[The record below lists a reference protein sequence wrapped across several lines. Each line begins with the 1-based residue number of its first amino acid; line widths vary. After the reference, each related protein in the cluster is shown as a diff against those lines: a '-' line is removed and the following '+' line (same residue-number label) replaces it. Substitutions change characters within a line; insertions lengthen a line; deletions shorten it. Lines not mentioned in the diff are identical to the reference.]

1 KKKTGKMG
9 EGENNYP
16 KDVQRKEKA
25 KIQLK
30 RNIGYFDG
38 VSFIIGSIVGAGI
51 FVSPTGVLKHS
62 LLNVG
67 IALTIWTASGLVSLM
82 GALCYAE
89 LGSTLPFSGGEYSH
103 IKRGLGSVP
112 AFVFIWTSTFTK
124 PASNAAR
131 ALLFAEYA
139 TQPFY
144 GICPA
149 PDVLKKCL
157 ALAVLWSLGIL
168 NGLSVKMA
176 AWVQTVFTL
185 LKMVALSVIAVGGI
199 VLLVGRQKDSLARFE
214 NMFGSEIP
222 NASQVA
228 EAFFQG
234 LYAYGGWWSLNY
246 MAEEMKNPSRN
257 IPLTVMTAI
266 PAVIVFYLLVNISYL
281 TVLTPKEI
289 VSSVAVAVTWADRVI
304 PSVAWIIPLSVA
316 VSIFG
321 ALNSSMFTLG
331 RLSYAGSQSGHLPLL
346 ISMLNVHSCT
356 PAPAMIFSTIIASIF
371 VIPSDLI
378 MLTNY
383 FGFSAWLMT
392 GLTCASLIVLRYR
405 EPHLHRP
412 YKVFLPVPF
421 MMVAMSFFLVLVP
434 IVWSPN
440 LQYVYGFLFMLGSL
454 IVYLPFIHFK
464 LHFAFLDKITC
475 HLQLLL
481 EVCPAHGSAEGKC
494 E

>member
-1 KKKTGKMG
+1 KKMG
-9 EGENNYP
+9 KGKSGDP
-16 KDVQRKEKA
+16 KDMKRKGNTKM
-25 KIQLK
+25 QLK

-67 IALTIWTASGLVSLM
+67 VALTIWTASGLVSLM
-82 GALCYAE
+82 GSLCYAE
-89 LGSTLPFSGGEYSH
+89 LGTALPFSGGEYSH
-103 IKRGLGSVP
+103 IKRGLGSLP
-112 AFVFIWTSTFTK
+112 AFVFIWTSVFTK

-144 GICPA
+144 SICPA
-149 PDVLKKCL
+149 PEVLKKCV

-168 NGLSVKMA
+168 NGRSVKMA

-185 LKMVALSVIAVGGI
+185 LKMMALSVIAVSGI
-199 VLLVGRQKDSLARFE
+199 VLLIGGREEILARFE
-214 NMFGSEIP
+214 DTFSSEMP
-222 NASQVA
+222 NVSQIA

-257 IPLTVMTAI
+257 IPLTVMTAV

-331 RLSYAGSQSGHLPLL
+331 RLSYAGSQSGHLPVL
-346 ISMLNVHSCT
+346 ISMLNVHTCT
-356 PAPAMIFSTIIASIF
+356 PAPAMIFSTTIASIF
-371 VIPSDLI
+371 IIPSDLLT
-378 MLTNY
+378 LTNY
-383 FGFSAWLMT
+383 FGFSAWLMI

-405 EPHLHRP
+405 EPNLHRP

-421 MMVAMSFFLVLVP
+421 VMVAMSFFLVLAP

-440 LQYVYGFLFMLGSL
+440 LQYIYAFLFMLGSL
-454 IVYLPFIHFK
+454 IVYLPFVHFK

-481 EVCPAHGSAEGKC
+481 EVSPADGSAESKC

>member
-1 KKKTGKMG
+1 MG
-9 EGENNYP
+9 EGENNDP

-67 IALTIWTASGLVSLM
+67 VALTIWTASGLVSLM

-89 LGSTLPFSGGEYSH
+89 LGSALPFSGGEYSH
-103 IKRGLGSVP
+103 IKRGLGSLP
-112 AFVFIWTSTFTK
+112 AFMFIWTSTFTK

-185 LKMVALSVIAVGGI
+185 LKMLALSVIAVGGI
-199 VLLVGRQKDSLARFE
+199 VLIARQKESLARFE
-214 NMFGSEIP
+214 DMFGSEIP

-246 MAEEMKNPSRN
+246 MAGILLLFFTFSSAVLILVFLRLFWENLSLLQDHRVLHSLYECLLGLVEEALFPSREN
-257 IPLTVMTAI
+257 SCFLCRIKLTF
-266 PAVIVFYLLVNISYL
+266 P
-281 TVLTPKEI
+281 
-289 VSSVAVAVTWADRVI
+289 
-304 PSVAWIIPLSVA
+304 
-316 VSIFG
+316 
-321 ALNSSMFTLG
+321 
-331 RLSYAGSQSGHLPLL
+331 
-346 ISMLNVHSCT
+346 
-356 PAPAMIFSTIIASIF
+356 
-371 VIPSDLI
+371 
-378 MLTNY
+378 
-383 FGFSAWLMT
+383 
-392 GLTCASLIVLRYR
+392 
-405 EPHLHRP
+405 
-412 YKVFLPVPF
+412 
-421 MMVAMSFFLVLVP
+421 
-434 IVWSPN
+434 
-440 LQYVYGFLFMLGSL
+440 
-454 IVYLPFIHFK
+454 
-464 LHFAFLDKITC
+464 
-475 HLQLLL
+475 
-481 EVCPAHGSAEGKC
+481 GKC
-494 E
+494 KINHKS

>member
-1 KKKTGKMG
+1 EKNQKKMG
-9 EGENNYP
+9 NGENNDS
-16 KDVQRKEKA
+16 KDVQRKEKG
-25 KIQLK
+25 KMQLQ

-38 VSFIIGSIVGAGI
+38 VSFIVGSIVGAGI

-67 IALTIWTASGLVSLM
+67 VALMIWTASGLVSLM

-89 LGSTLPFSGGEYSH
+89 LGTALPFSGGEYSH
-103 IKRGLGSVP
+103 IKRGLGSLP
-112 AFVFIWTSTFTK
+112 AFIFIWTSTFTK

-168 NGLSVKMA
+168 NGLSVRMA
-176 AWVQTVFTL
+176 AWVQAVFTL
-185 LKMVALSVIAVGGI
+185 LKMLALSVIAVGGI
-199 VLLVGRQKDSLARFE
+199 VLLVTRQKESLARFE
-214 NMFGSEIP
+214 DMFGSEIP

-246 MAEEMKNPSRN
+246 MAEEMKSPSRN
-257 IPLTVMTAI
+257 IPLTVMTAV

-304 PSVAWIIPLSVA
+304 PSVAWIVPLSVA

-331 RLSYAGSQSGHLPLL
+331 RLSYAGSQSGHLPVL

-371 VIPSDLI
+371 IIPSDLI
-378 MLTNY
+378 TLTNY
-383 FGFSAWLMT
+383 FGFSAWLMI
-392 GLTCASLIVLRYR
+392 GLTCSSLIVLRYR

-421 MMVAMSFFLVLVP
+421 VMVAMSFFLVLAP

-440 LQYVYGFLFMLGSL
+440 LQYVYAFLFMLGSL

-464 LHFAFLDKITC
+464 LHFSFFDKITC

-481 EVCPAHGSAEGKC
+481 EVCPADGTAEGKC

>member
-1 KKKTGKMG
+1 EEKQEKMG
-9 EGENNYP
+9 KEENDDP
-16 KDVQRKEKA
+16 KDVQRKAKA
-25 KIQLK
+25 KMQLK

-67 IALTIWTASGLVSLM
+67 VALTIWTASGLVSLM

-89 LGSTLPFSGGEYSH
+89 LGSALPFSGGEYCH
-103 IKRGLGSVP
+103 IKRGLGSLP

-185 LKMVALSVIAVGGI
+185 LKMMALSVIAVGGI
-199 VLLVGRQKDSLARFE
+199 VLLVARQKESLARFE

-246 MAEEMKNPSRN
+246 MAEEMKRPSRN

-321 ALNSSMFTLG
+321 ALNCSMFTLG

-371 VIPSDLI
+371 IIPSDLI

-383 FGFSAWLMT
+383 FGFSAWLMI

-421 MMVAMSFFLVLVP
+421 MMVVMSFFLVLAP

-440 LQYVYGFLFMLGSL
+440 LQYVYAFLFMLGSL
-454 IVYLPFIHFK
+454 IFYLPFIHFK
-464 LHFAFLDKITC
+464 LRFAFLDKITC

-481 EVCPAHGSAEGKC
+481 EVCPADGSAEGKC

>member
-1 KKKTGKMG
+1 MEK
-9 EGENNYP
+9 GENDP

-25 KIQLK
+25 KMQLK

-38 VSFIIGSIVGAGI
+38 VSFIVGSIVGAGI

-89 LGSTLPFSGGEYSH
+89 LGTALPFSGGEYSH
-103 IKRGLGSVP
+103 IKRGLGSLP

-176 AWVQTVFTL
+176 AWVQTIFTL
-185 LKMVALSVIAVGGI
+185 LKMMALSVIAVSGI
-199 VLLVGRQKDSLARFE
+199 VFLVARQKESLARFE
-214 NMFGSEIP
+214 DMFGSEIP
-222 NASQVA
+222 NTSQVA

-246 MAEEMKNPSRN
+246 MAEEMKSPSRN
-257 IPLTVMTAI
+257 IPLTVMTAV

-331 RLSYAGSQSGHLPLL
+331 RLSYAGSQSGHLPVL

-356 PAPAMIFSTIIASIF
+356 PAPAMIFSTTIASIF
-371 VIPSDLI
+371 IIPSDLI
-378 MLTNY
+378 TLTNY
-383 FGFSAWLMT
+383 FGFSAWLMI

-421 MMVAMSFFLVLVP
+421 VMVAMSFFLVLAP

-440 LQYVYGFLFMLGSL
+440 LQYVYAFLFMLGSV

-481 EVCPAHGSAEGKC
+481 EVCPADESAKGKC

>member
-1 KKKTGKMG
+1 KKKPEKM
-9 EGENNYP
+9 EKGENNDT

-25 KIQLK
+25 KMQLK

-38 VSFIIGSIVGAGI
+38 VSFIVGSIVGAGI

-67 IALTIWTASGLVSLM
+67 VALTIWTASGLVSLM

-89 LGSTLPFSGGEYSH
+89 LGTALPFSGGEYSH
-103 IKRGLGSVP
+103 IKRGLGSLP
-112 AFVFIWTSTFTK
+112 AFMFIWTSTFTK

-185 LKMVALSVIAVGGI
+185 LKMMALSVIAVGGI
-199 VLLVGRQKDSLARFE
+199 VFLVARQKESLARFE
-214 NMFGSEIP
+214 DMFGSEIP

-246 MAEEMKNPSRN
+246 MAEEMKSPGRN
-257 IPLTVMTAI
+257 IPLTVMTAV

-331 RLSYAGSQSGHLPLL
+331 RLSYAGSQSGHLPVL

-356 PAPAMIFSTIIASIF
+356 PAPAMIFSTTIASIF
-371 VIPSDLI
+371 IIPSDLI
-378 MLTNY
+378 TLTNY
-383 FGFSAWLMT
+383 FGFSAWLMI

-421 MMVAMSFFLVLVP
+421 VMVAMSFFLVLAP

-440 LQYVYGFLFMLGSL
+440 LQYVYAFLFMLGSV

-481 EVCPAHGSAEGKC
+481 EVCPADESAKGKC

>member
-1 KKKTGKMG
+1 MGKG
-9 EGENNYP
+9 
-16 KDVQRKEKA
+16 KSDDAKVVKRKGNTKM
-25 KIQLK
+25 QLK

-67 IALTIWTASGLVSLM
+67 VALVIWTASGLVSLM
-82 GALCYAE
+82 GSLCYAE
-89 LGSTLPFSGGEYSH
+89 LGTALPFSGGEYSH
-103 IKRGLGSVP
+103 IKRGLGSLP
-112 AFVFIWTSTFTK
+112 AFVFIWTSVFTK

-144 GICPA
+144 GVCPA
-149 PDVLKKCL
+149 PEVLKKCL

-168 NGLSVKMA
+168 NGRSVKMA

-185 LKMVALSVIAVGGI
+185 LKMMALSVIAVSGI
-199 VLLVGRQKDSLARFE
+199 VLLAGGRKETLARFE
-214 NMFGSEIP
+214 DMFSSEMP
-222 NASQVA
+222 NVSQIA

-257 IPLTVMTAI
+257 IPLTVMTAV

-331 RLSYAGSQSGHLPLL
+331 RLSYAGSQAGHLPVL
-346 ISMLNVHSCT
+346 ISMLNVHTCT
-356 PAPAMIFSTIIASIF
+356 PAPAMIFSTTIASIF
-371 VIPSDLI
+371 IIPSDLL

-383 FGFSAWLMT
+383 FGFSAWLMI

-405 EPHLHRP
+405 EPNLHRP

-421 MMVAMSFFLVLVP
+421 LMVAMSFFLVLAP

-440 LQYVYGFLFMLGSL
+440 LQYVYAFLFMLGSF
-454 IVYLPFIHFK
+454 IVYIPFVYFK
-464 LHFAFLDKITC
+464 MHFAFLDRITC

-481 EVCPAHGSAEGKC
+481 EVSPPDGSAEGKH

>member
-1 KKKTGKMG
+1 MGKG
-9 EGENNYP
+9 KSDP
-16 KDVQRKEKA
+16 KDVKRNKKA
-25 KIQLK
+25 KMQLK
-30 RNIGYFDG
+30 RNIGYFEG
-38 VSFIIGSIVGAGI
+38 VSFIVGSIVGAGI
-51 FVSPTGVLKHS
+51 FVSPTGVLQHS

-67 IALTIWTASGLVSLM
+67 VALTIWTASGLVSLM
-82 GALCYAE
+82 GSLCYAE
-89 LGSTLPFSGGEYSH
+89 LGTALPFSGGEYSH
-103 IKRGLGSVP
+103 IKRGLGSLP
-112 AFVFIWTSTFTK
+112 AFVFIWTSMFTK

-144 GICPA
+144 GVCPA
-149 PDVLKKCL
+149 PEVLKKCL
-157 ALAVLWSLGIL
+157 ALAALWSLGIL
-168 NGLSVKMA
+168 NGHSIKMA

-185 LKMVALSVIAVGGI
+185 LKMVALSVIAIGGI
-199 VLLVGRQKDSLARFE
+199 VLLAGGRKESLARFE
-214 NMFGSEIP
+214 DTFSSEVP
-222 NASQVA
+222 DASQVA

-257 IPLTVMTAI
+257 IPLTVMTAV
-266 PAVIVFYLLVNISYL
+266 PAVIIFYLLVNISYL

-331 RLSYAGSQSGHLPLL
+331 RLSYAGSQSGHLPAL

-356 PAPAMIFSTIIASIF
+356 PAPAMIFSTTIASIF
-371 VIPSDLI
+371 IIPSDLI

-383 FGFSAWLMT
+383 FGFSAWLMI

-421 MMVAMSFFLVLVP
+421 AMVAMSFFLALAP
-434 IVWSPN
+434 IVWSLN
-440 LQYVYGFLFMLGSL
+440 LQYVYAFLFMLGSL
-454 IVYLPFIHFK
+454 FVYFPFIHFK

-481 EVCPAHGSAEGKC
+481 EVSPSDGSAEDNC

>member
-1 KKKTGKMG
+1 KKQKKMG
-9 EGENNYP
+9 KGENNDS

-25 KIQLK
+25 KMQLK

-67 IALTIWTASGLVSLM
+67 VALTIWTASGLVSLM

-89 LGSTLPFSGGEYSH
+89 LGTALPFSGGEYSH
-103 IKRGLGSVP
+103 IKRGLGSLP

-157 ALAVLWSLGIL
+157 ALAVLWSLGVL

-185 LKMVALSVIAVGGI
+185 LKMMALSVIAVGGI
-199 VLLVGRQKDSLARFE
+199 VLLVARQKESLARFE
-214 NMFGSEIP
+214 DMFGSEIP

-246 MAEEMKNPSRN
+246 MAEEMKSPSRN
-257 IPLTVMTAI
+257 IPLTVMTSV

-316 VSIFG
+316 ISIFG

-331 RLSYAGSQSGHLPLL
+331 RLSYAGSQSGHLPVL

-356 PAPAMIFSTIIASIF
+356 PAPAMIFSTTIASIF
-371 VIPSDLI
+371 IIPSDLI
-378 MLTNY
+378 TLTNY
-383 FGFSAWLMT
+383 FGFSAWLMI

-421 MMVAMSFFLVLVP
+421 VMVAMSFFLVLAP

-440 LQYVYGFLFMLGSL
+440 LQYVYAFLFMLGSL

-464 LHFAFLDKITC
+464 LHFAFFDKITC

-481 EVCPAHGSAEGKC
+481 EVCPADGSAEGKC

>member
-1 KKKTGKMG
+1 MGKG
-9 EGENNYP
+9 
-16 KDVQRKEKA
+16 KSDDAKVVKRKGNTKM
-25 KIQLK
+25 QLK
-30 RNIGYFDG
+30 RNIGYFYG

-67 IALTIWTASGLVSLM
+67 VALVIWTASGLVSLM
-82 GALCYAE
+82 GSLCYAE
-89 LGSTLPFSGGEYSH
+89 LGTALPFSGGEYSH
-103 IKRGLGSVP
+103 IKRGLGSLP
-112 AFVFIWTSTFTK
+112 AFVFIWTSVFTK

-144 GICPA
+144 GVCPA
-149 PDVLKKCL
+149 PEVLKKCL

-168 NGLSVKMA
+168 NGRSVKMA

-185 LKMVALSVIAVGGI
+185 LKMMALSVIAVSGI
-199 VLLVGRQKDSLARFE
+199 VLLAGGRKETLARFE
-214 NMFGSEIP
+214 DMFSSEMP
-222 NASQVA
+222 NVSQIA

-257 IPLTVMTAI
+257 IPLTVMTAV

-321 ALNSSMFTLG
+321 ALNSSVFTLG
-331 RLSYAGSQSGHLPLL
+331 RLSYAGSQAGHLPVL
-346 ISMLNVHSCT
+346 ISMLNVHTCT
-356 PAPAMIFSTIIASIF
+356 PAPAMIFSTTIASIF
-371 VIPSDLI
+371 IIPSDLL

-383 FGFSAWLMT
+383 FGFSAWFMI

-421 MMVAMSFFLVLVP
+421 LMVAMSFFLVLAP

-440 LQYVYGFLFMLGSL
+440 LQYVYAFLFMLGSF
-454 IVYLPFIHFK
+454 IVYIPFVYFK
-464 LHFAFLDKITC
+464 MHFAFLDKITC

-481 EVCPAHGSAEGKC
+481 EVSPPDGSAEGKH

>member
-1 KKKTGKMG
+1 KKTQKKMG
-9 EGENNYP
+9 KGESNDP
-16 KDVQRKEKA
+16 KDVGRKEKA
-25 KIQLK
+25 KMQLK

-38 VSFIIGSIVGAGI
+38 VSFIIGSVVGAGI
-51 FVSPTGVLKHS
+51 FVSPMGVLKHS

-67 IALTIWTASGLVSLM
+67 VALTIWTASGLISLM
-82 GALCYAE
+82 GSLCYAE
-89 LGSTLPFSGGEYSH
+89 LGTALPFSGGEYSH
-103 IKRGLGSVP
+103 VKRGLGSLP
-112 AFVFIWTSTFTK
+112 AFVFIWTSMFTK

-144 GICPA
+144 GVCPA
-149 PDVLKKCL
+149 PEVLKKCL
-157 ALAVLWSLGIL
+157 ALAILWSLGIL

-185 LKMVALSVIAVGGI
+185 LKMMALSVIAVGGI
-199 VLLVGRQKDSLARFE
+199 VLLISRQPESLARFE
-214 NMFGSEIP
+214 DMFGSEIP
-222 NASQVA
+222 NASQIA

-246 MAEEMKNPSRN
+246 MAEEMKNPSRT
-257 IPLTVMTAI
+257 IPLTVMTGV

-321 ALNSSMFTLG
+321 ALNSSVFALG
-331 RLSYAGSQSGHLPLL
+331 RLSYAGSQSGHLPVI

-371 VIPSDLI
+371 IIPSDLI

-383 FGFSAWLMT
+383 FGFSTWLMI

-405 EPHLHRP
+405 EPHLCRP

-421 MMVAMSFFLVLVP
+421 VMVTISFFLVLAP

-440 LQYVYGFLFMLGSL
+440 LQYVYALLFMLGSL
-454 IVYLPFIHFK
+454 LFYLPFIHFK

-481 EVCPAHGSAEGKC
+481 EVSPADGCTVDKC

>member
-1 KKKTGKMG
+1 MGK
-9 EGENNYP
+9 GENNDP

-25 KIQLK
+25 KMQLK

-67 IALTIWTASGLVSLM
+67 VALTIWTASGLVSLM

-89 LGSTLPFSGGEYSH
+89 LGAALPFSGGEYSH
-103 IKRGLGSVP
+103 IKRGLGSLP
-112 AFVFIWTSTFTK
+112 AFMFIWTSTFTK

-185 LKMVALSVIAVGGI
+185 LKMMALSVIAVGGI
-199 VLLVGRQKDSLARFE
+199 VLLVARQKESLARFE
-214 NMFGSEIP
+214 DMFGSEIP

-234 LYAYGGWWSLNY
+234 LYAYGGWWNLNY
-246 MAEEMKNPSRN
+246 MAGILLLFFRFSSAAL
-257 IPLTVMTAI
+257 IL
-266 PAVIVFYLLVNISYL
+266 VF
-281 TVLTPKEI
+281 
-289 VSSVAVAVTWADRVI
+289 
-304 PSVAWIIPLSVA
+304 LSL
-316 VSIFG
+316 FWE
-321 ALNSSMFTLG
+321 N
-331 RLSYAGSQSGHLPLL
+331 LSL
-346 ISMLNVHSCT
+346 
-356 PAPAMIFSTIIASIF
+356 
-371 VIPSDLI
+371 
-378 MLTNY
+378 
-383 FGFSAWLMT
+383 
-392 GLTCASLIVLRYR
+392 
-405 EPHLHRP
+405 LHR
-412 YKVFLPVPF
+412 
-421 MMVAMSFFLVLVP
+421 VLH
-434 IVWSPN
+434 I
-440 LQYVYGFLFMLGSL
+440 
-454 IVYLPFIHFK
+454 
-464 LHFAFLDKITC
+464 LHESC
-475 HLQLLL
+475 
-481 EVCPAHGSAEGKC
+481 VCWGW
-494 E
+494 

>member
-1 KKKTGKMG
+1 MGKQ
-9 EGENNYP
+9 ESDSP
-16 KDVQRKEKA
+16 KDVKRKQKA
-25 KIQLK
+25 KMQLK
-30 RNIGYFDG
+30 RSIGYFDG
-38 VSFIIGSIVGAGI
+38 VSFIIGTIVGAGI

-67 IALTIWTASGLVSLM
+67 VALMIWIASGLVSLM
-82 GALCYAE
+82 GSLCYAE
-89 LGSTLPFSGGEYSH
+89 LGTALPFSGGEYNH
-103 IKRGLGSVP
+103 IKRGLGSLP
-112 AFVFIWTSTFTK
+112 AFMFIWTSTFTK

-144 GICPA
+144 GVCPA
-149 PDVLKKCL
+149 PDTLKKCL

-168 NGLSVKMA
+168 NGRSVRLA

-185 LKMVALSVIAVGGI
+185 LKMMALSVIAVGGI
-199 VLLVGRQKDSLARFE
+199 VLLVGGRKESLARFE
-214 NMFGSEIP
+214 DMFSSEIP
-222 NASQVA
+222 NSSQVA

-246 MAEEMKNPSRN
+246 M
-257 IPLTVMTAI
+257 
-266 PAVIVFYLLVNISYL
+266 AVIVFYLLVNISYL

-331 RLSYAGSQSGHLPLL
+331 RLSYAGSQSGHLPVL

-356 PAPAMIFSTIIASIF
+356 PAPAMIFSTMIASIF
-371 VIPSDLI
+371 IIPSDLI

-383 FGFSAWLMT
+383 FGFSAWLMI
-392 GLTCASLIVLRYR
+392 GLTCTSLIVLRYR

-421 MMVAMSFFLVLVP
+421 VMVAMSFFLVVAP

-440 LQYVYGFLFMLGSL
+440 MQYVYSFLFMLGSL
-454 IVYLPFIHFK
+454 LVYFPFVYFK
-464 LHFAFLDKITC
+464 LRFAFLDKITC
-475 HLQLLL
+475 QLQLLL
-481 EVCPAHGSAEGKC
+481 EVSPADGSAESKC

>member
-1 KKKTGKMG
+1 
-9 EGENNYP
+9 ENNVP

-25 KIQLK
+25 KMQLK

-67 IALTIWTASGLVSLM
+67 VALTIWTASGLVSLM

-89 LGSTLPFSGGEYSH
+89 LGTALPFSGGEYSH
-103 IKRGLGSVP
+103 IKRGLGSLP
-112 AFVFIWTSTFTK
+112 AFMFIWTSTFTK

-168 NGLSVKMA
+168 NGLSVRMA

-185 LKMVALSVIAVGGI
+185 LKMMALSVIAVGGI
-199 VLLVGRQKDSLARFE
+199 VLLVARQKESLARFE
-214 NMFGSEIP
+214 DMFGSEIP

-234 LYAYGGWWSLNY
+234 LYAFGGWWSLNY
-246 MAEEMKNPSRN
+246 MAEELKSPSRN
-257 IPLTVMTAI
+257 IPLTVMTAV

-331 RLSYAGSQSGHLPLL
+331 RLSYAGSQSGHLPVL

-356 PAPAMIFSTIIASIF
+356 PAPAMIFSTTIASIF
-371 VIPSDLI
+371 IIPSDLI
-378 MLTNY
+378 TLTNY
-383 FGFSAWLMT
+383 FGFSAWLMI

-421 MMVAMSFFLVLVP
+421 VMVAMSFFLVLAP

-440 LQYVYGFLFMLGSL
+440 LQYVYAFLFMLGSL

-464 LHFAFLDKITC
+464 LRFAFFDKITC

-481 EVCPAHGSAEGKC
+481 EVCPADGSAEGKC

>member
-1 KKKTGKMG
+1 EKKRKKMG
-9 EGENNYP
+9 KGENSDP
-16 KDVQRKEKA
+16 KDMQRKEKS
-25 KIQLK
+25 KMQLK

-38 VSFIIGSIVGAGI
+38 VSFIIGTIVGAGI

-67 IALTIWTASGLVSLM
+67 VALTIWTASGLVSLM

-89 LGSTLPFSGGEYSH
+89 LGTTLPFSGGEYSH
-103 IKRGLGSVP
+103 VKRGLGSLP

-185 LKMVALSVIAVGGI
+185 LKMMALSVIAVGGI
-199 VLLVGRQKDSLARFE
+199 VLLVARQKESLARFE
-214 NMFGSEIP
+214 DMFGSEIP
-222 NASQVA
+222 NAPQVA

-246 MAEEMKNPSRN
+246 MAEEMKSPSRN
-257 IPLTVMTAI
+257 IPLTVMTAV

-321 ALNSSMFTLG
+321 ALNSSMFAFG
-331 RLSYAGSQSGHLPLL
+331 RLSYAGSQSGHLPVL

-356 PAPAMIFSTIIASIF
+356 PAPAMIFSTTIASIF
-371 VIPSDLI
+371 IIPSDLI
-378 MLTNY
+378 TLTNY
-383 FGFSAWLMT
+383 FGFSTWLMI

-421 MMVAMSFFLVLVP
+421 VMVAMSFFLVLAP

-440 LQYVYGFLFMLGSL
+440 LQYVYAFLFMLGSL

-464 LHFAFLDKITC
+464 LHFSFLDKITC

-481 EVCPAHGSAEGKC
+481 EVCPADGTAESKC

>member
-1 KKKTGKMG
+1 MGKG
-9 EGENNYP
+9 KSDHP
-16 KDVQRKEKA
+16 KDVKRKEEA
-25 KIQLK
+25 KMQLK

-51 FVSPTGVLKHS
+51 FVSPTGVLKYS

-67 IALTIWTASGLVSLM
+67 VALTIWTASGLVSLL
-82 GALCYAE
+82 GSLCYAE
-89 LGSTLPFSGGEYSH
+89 LGTALPLSGGEYSH
-103 IKRGLGSVP
+103 IKRGLGSLP

-144 GICPA
+144 GKCPA
-149 PDVLKKCL
+149 PQVLKKCL
-157 ALAVLWSLGIL
+157 ALAALWSLGIL
-168 NGLSVKMA
+168 NGRSVKMA
-176 AWVQTVFTL
+176 AWVQTVFTV
-185 LKMVALSVIAVGGI
+185 LKMMALSVIAVGGI
-199 VLLVGRQKDSLARFE
+199 VLLLGGRKEHLARFE
-214 NMFGSEIP
+214 DAFGSEIP
-222 NASQVA
+222 NAVQIA

-246 MAEEMKNPSRN
+246 MA
-257 IPLTVMTAI
+257 
-266 PAVIVFYLLVNISYL
+266 
-281 TVLTPKEI
+281 
-289 VSSVAVAVTWADRVI
+289 VAVAVTWADRVI

-321 ALNSSMFTLG
+321 ALNSSVFTLG
-331 RLSYAGSQSGHLPLL
+331 RLSYAGSQSGHLPIL

-378 MLTNY
+378 TLTNY
-383 FGFSAWLMT
+383 FGFSAWLMI
-392 GLTCASLIVLRYR
+392 GLTCTSLIILRYR
-405 EPHLHRP
+405 EPDLHRP

-421 MMVAMSFFLVLVP
+421 VMVAMSFFLVLAP
-434 IVWSPN
+434 IVWSPK
-440 LQYVYGFLFMLGSL
+440 LQYVYAFLFMLGSL

-464 LHFAFLDKITC
+464 LHFAFFDKITC
-475 HLQLLL
+475 YLQLLL
-481 EVCPAHGSAEGKC
+481 EVSPADGCADSKYE
-494 E
+494 

>member
-1 KKKTGKMG
+1 MGKG
-9 EGENNYP
+9 KSDHA
-16 KDVQRKEKA
+16 KDVKRKEEEKM
-25 KIQLK
+25 QLK
-30 RNIGYFDG
+30 RNIGYFEG
-38 VSFIIGSIVGAGI
+38 VSFIVGSIVGAGI
-51 FVSPTGVLKHS
+51 FVSPTGVLKYS

-67 IALTIWTASGLVSLM
+67 VALMIWTASGLVSLM
-82 GALCYAE
+82 GSLCYAE
-89 LGSTLPFSGGEYSH
+89 LGTALPFSGGEYSH
-103 IKRGLGSVP
+103 IKRGLGSLP

-144 GICPA
+144 GRCPA
-149 PDVLKKCL
+149 PQVLKKCL
-157 ALAVLWSLGIL
+157 ALAALWSLGIL
-168 NGLSVKMA
+168 NGRSVKLA
-176 AWVQTVFTL
+176 AWVQTVFTV
-185 LKMVALSVIAVGGI
+185 LKMMALSVIAISGI
-199 VLLVGRQKDSLARFE
+199 VLLLGGRKEHLARFE
-214 NMFGSEIP
+214 DAFGSEIP
-222 NASQVA
+222 NASQIA

-257 IPLTVMTAI
+257 IPLTVMTAV
-266 PAVIVFYLLVNISYL
+266 PAVMVFYLLVNVSYL

-304 PSVAWIIPLSVA
+304 PSVAWIIPVSVA

-321 ALNSSMFTLG
+321 ALNSSMFALG
-331 RLSYAGSQSGHLPLL
+331 RLSYAGSQSGHLPIL

-383 FGFSAWLMT
+383 FGFSAWLMI
-392 GLTCASLIVLRYR
+392 GLTCVSLIVLRYR
-405 EPHLHRP
+405 EPNLHRP

-421 MMVAMSFFLVLVP
+421 VMVAMSFFLVLAP
-434 IVWSPN
+434 IVWSPE
-440 LQYVYGFLFMLGSL
+440 LQYVYAFLFMLGSL
-454 IVYLPFIHFK
+454 VVYLPFIHLK
-464 LHFAFLDKITC
+464 LHFAFVDKITC
-475 HLQLLL
+475 YLQLLL
-481 EVCPAHGSAEGKC
+481 EVSPADGSADSKYG
-494 E
+494 

>member
-1 KKKTGKMG
+1 EKKLGKMG
-9 EGENNYP
+9 KGESNDP
-16 KDVQRKEKA
+16 KDMQRKEKA
-25 KIQLK
+25 KMQLK

-51 FVSPTGVLKHS
+51 FVSPTGVLKYS

-67 IALTIWTASGLVSLM
+67 VALTIWTASGLVSLM

-89 LGSTLPFSGGEYSH
+89 LGAALPFSGGEYSH

-144 GICPA
+144 GICPT
-149 PDVLKKCL
+149 PDLLKKCL

-176 AWVQTVFTL
+176 AWVQAVFTL
-185 LKMVALSVIAVGGI
+185 LKMMALSVIAVGGI
-199 VLLVGRQKDSLARFE
+199 VLLVARQKETLARFE
-214 NMFGSEIP
+214 DMFSSEIP

-257 IPLTVMTAI
+257 IPLTVMTAV

-304 PSVAWIIPLSVA
+304 PSIAWIIPLSVA

-331 RLSYAGSQSGHLPLL
+331 RLSYAGSQAGHLPLL

-371 VIPSDLI
+371 IIPSDLI

-412 YKVFLPVPF
+412 YKVFLPIPF
-421 MMVAMSFFLVLVP
+421 MMVAMSFFLVLAP

-464 LHFAFLDKITC
+464 LRFAFLDKITC

-481 EVCPAHGSAEGKC
+481 EVCPADGSAEGKC

>member
-1 KKKTGKMG
+1 MGKG
-9 EGENNYP
+9 KSGDA
-16 KDVQRKEKA
+16 KVVKRKGNTKM
-25 KIQLK
+25 QLK

-67 IALTIWTASGLVSLM
+67 VALVIWTASGLVSLM
-82 GALCYAE
+82 GSLCYAE
-89 LGSTLPFSGGEYSH
+89 LGTALPFSGGEYSH
-103 IKRGLGSVP
+103 IKRGLGSLP
-112 AFVFIWTSTFTK
+112 AFVFIWTSVFTK

-149 PDVLKKCL
+149 PEMLKKCL

-168 NGLSVKMA
+168 NGRSVKMA

-185 LKMVALSVIAVGGI
+185 LKMMALSVIAVSGI
-199 VLLVGRQKDSLARFE
+199 VLLAGGRKETLARFE
-214 NMFGSEIP
+214 DVFSSEMP
-222 NASQVA
+222 NVSQIA

-257 IPLTVMTAI
+257 IPLTVMTAV

-331 RLSYAGSQSGHLPLL
+331 RLSYAGSQAGHLPVL
-346 ISMLNVHSCT
+346 ISMLNVHTCT
-356 PAPAMIFSTIIASIF
+356 PAPAMIFSTTIASIF
-371 VIPSDLI
+371 IIPSDLL

-383 FGFSAWLMT
+383 FGFSAWLMI

-405 EPHLHRP
+405 EPNLHRP

-421 MMVAMSFFLVLVP
+421 LMVAMSFFLVLAP

-440 LQYVYGFLFMLGSL
+440 LQYVYAFLFMLGSF
-454 IVYLPFIHFK
+454 IVYIPFVYFK
-464 LHFAFLDKITC
+464 MHFAFLDKITC

-481 EVCPAHGSAEGKC
+481 EVSPPDGSAEGKH

>member
-1 KKKTGKMG
+1 EKSQEKMG
-9 EGENNYP
+9 KGENNDP

-25 KIQLK
+25 KMQLK

-67 IALTIWTASGLVSLM
+67 VALTIWTAAGLVSLM

-89 LGSTLPFSGGEYSH
+89 LGTALPFSGGEYSH
-103 IKRGLGSVP
+103 IKRGLGSLP
-112 AFVFIWTSTFTK
+112 AFMFIWTSTFTK

-185 LKMVALSVIAVGGI
+185 LKMMALSVIAVGGI
-199 VLLVGRQKDSLARFE
+199 VLLVARRKESLARFE
-214 NMFGSEIP
+214 DMFGSEIP

-246 MAEEMKNPSRN
+246 MAEEMKSPSRN
-257 IPLTVMTAI
+257 IPLTVMTAV

-346 ISMLNVHSCT
+346 ISM
-356 PAPAMIFSTIIASIF
+356 
-371 VIPSDLI
+371 
-378 MLTNY
+378 
-383 FGFSAWLMT
+383 
-392 GLTCASLIVLRYR
+392 
-405 EPHLHRP
+405 
-412 YKVFLPVPF
+412 
-421 MMVAMSFFLVLVP
+421 
-434 IVWSPN
+434 
-440 LQYVYGFLFMLGSL
+440 
-454 IVYLPFIHFK
+454 
-464 LHFAFLDKITC
+464 
-475 HLQLLL
+475 
-481 EVCPAHGSAEGKC
+481 
-494 E
+494 

>member
-1 KKKTGKMG
+1 MGK
-9 EGENNYP
+9 GENNDP
-16 KDVQRKEKA
+16 KDVQGKEKA

-67 IALTIWTASGLVSLM
+67 VALTIWTASGLVSLM

-89 LGSTLPFSGGEYSH
+89 LGTALPFSGGEYSH
-103 IKRGLGSVP
+103 IKRGLGPLP

-185 LKMVALSVIAVGGI
+185 LKMMALSVIAVGGI
-199 VLLVGRQKDSLARFE
+199 VLLVARQKESLARFE
-214 NMFGSEIP
+214 DLFGSEIP

-246 MAEEMKNPSRN
+246 MAG
-257 IPLTVMTAI
+257 IPLLFRFSS
-266 PAVIVFYLLVNISYL
+266 AV
-281 TVLTPKEI
+281 
-289 VSSVAVAVTWADRVI
+289 
-304 PSVAWIIPLSVA
+304 
-316 VSIFG
+316 
-321 ALNSSMFTLG
+321 
-331 RLSYAGSQSGHLPLL
+331 L
-346 ISMLNVHSCT
+346 IL
-356 PAPAMIFSTIIASIF
+356 
-371 VIPSDLI
+371 
-378 MLTNY
+378 
-383 FGFSAWLMT
+383 
-392 GLTCASLIVLRYR
+392 
-405 EPHLHRP
+405 
-412 YKVFLPVPF
+412 
-421 MMVAMSFFLVLVP
+421 
-434 IVWSPN
+434 
-440 LQYVYGFLFMLGSL
+440 
-454 IVYLPFIHFK
+454 VYLSLVWENLSLLQDHRVLHISHECLLGLVEEALFLSREDSCSLCRIK
-464 LHFAFLDKITC
+464 LTF
-475 HLQLLL
+475 
-481 EVCPAHGSAEGKC
+481 PGKYKRNHNS
-494 E
+494 

>member
-1 KKKTGKMG
+1 KKKQKKMG
-9 EGENNYP
+9 KEETDDP

-25 KIQLK
+25 KMQLK

-38 VSFIIGSIVGAGI
+38 VSFIVGSIVGAGI

-67 IALTIWTASGLVSLM
+67 VALTIWTASGLVSLM

-89 LGSTLPFSGGEYSH
+89 LGTALPFSGGEYSH
-103 IKRGLGSVP
+103 IKRGLGSLP
-112 AFVFIWTSTFTK
+112 AFMFIWTSTFTK

-149 PDVLKKCL
+149 PAVLKKCL

-168 NGLSVKMA
+168 NGLSVKMS

-185 LKMVALSVIAVGGI
+185 LKMMALSVIAVGGI
-199 VLLVGRQKDSLARFE
+199 VFLVARQEESLARFE
-214 NMFGSEIP
+214 DMFGSETP
-222 NASQVA
+222 DASQVA

-246 MAEEMKNPSRN
+246 MAEEMKSPSRN
-257 IPLTVMTAI
+257 IPLTVMTAV

-321 ALNSSMFTLG
+321 ALNSSMFALG
-331 RLSYAGSQSGHLPLL
+331 RLSYAGSQSGHLPVL

-356 PAPAMIFSTIIASIF
+356 PAPAMIFSTTIASIF
-371 VIPSDLI
+371 IIPSDLI
-378 MLTNY
+378 TLTNY
-383 FGFSAWLMT
+383 FGFFAWLMI

-421 MMVAMSFFLVLVP
+421 VMVAMSFFLVLAP

-440 LQYVYGFLFMLGSL
+440 LQYVYAFLFMLGSV

-464 LHFAFLDKITC
+464 LHFAFFDKITC

-481 EVCPAHGSAEGKC
+481 EVCPADESAKGKC

>member
-1 KKKTGKMG
+1 
-9 EGENNYP
+9 
-16 KDVQRKEKA
+16 KDVKRKEKG
-25 KIQLK
+25 KMRLK

-38 VSFIIGSIVGAGI
+38 VSFIIGTIVGAGI
-51 FVSPTGVLKHS
+51 FVSPTGVLKHCV
-62 LLNVG
+62 LNVG
-67 IALTIWTASGLVSLM
+67 VALVVWTASGLVSLM
-82 GALCYAE
+82 GSLCYAE
-89 LGSTLPFSGGEYSH
+89 LGTALPLSGGEYSH
-103 IKRGLGSVP
+103 IKRGLGALP
-112 AFVFIWTSTFTK
+112 AFMFIWTSTLTK
-124 PASNAAR
+124 PVSNAAR

-144 GICPA
+144 GRCPA
-149 PDVLKKCL
+149 PEVLKKCL
-157 ALAVLWSLGIL
+157 ALATLWSLGIL
-168 NGLSVKMA
+168 NGRSVRMA
-176 AWVQTVFTL
+176 AWVQSIFTV
-185 LKMVALSVIAVGGI
+185 LKMVALSVIAGGGV
-199 VLLVGRQKDSLARFE
+199 VLLLGGRKEHLARFE
-214 NMFGSEIP
+214 DAFGSEVP
-222 NASQVA
+222 NTSQIA

-257 IPLTVMTAI
+257 IPLTVMTAV
-266 PAVIVFYLLVNISYL
+266 PAVIVFYLLVNVSYL

-304 PSVAWIIPLSVA
+304 PSAAWIIPLSVA

-331 RLSYAGSQSGHLPLL
+331 RLSYAGSQSGHLPIL

-383 FGFSAWLMT
+383 FGFSTWLMV
-392 GLTCASLIVLRYR
+392 GLTCTSLIVLRYR
-405 EPHLHRP
+405 EPNLHRP

-421 MMVAMSFFLVLVP
+421 VMVAMSFFLVLVP
-434 IVWSPN
+434 IVWAPK
-440 LQYVYGFLFMLGSL
+440 LQYVYAFLFMLGSI

-464 LHFAFLDKITC
+464 LHFAFVDKITC
-475 HLQLLL
+475 YLQLLL
-481 EVCPAHGSAEGKC
+481 EVSPADAFDDSKC

>member
-1 KKKTGKMG
+1 EKKQKKM
-9 EGENNYP
+9 EKGENNDP

-25 KIQLK
+25 KMQLK

-67 IALTIWTASGLVSLM
+67 VALTIWTVSGLVSLM

-89 LGSTLPFSGGEYSH
+89 LGTALPFSGGEYSH
-103 IKRGLGSVP
+103 IKRGLGSLP

-144 GICPA
+144 GICPV

-185 LKMVALSVIAVGGI
+185 LKMMALSVIAVGGI
-199 VLLVGRQKDSLARFE
+199 VLLAARQKESLARFE
-214 NMFGSEIP
+214 DMFSSEIP

-246 MAEEMKNPSRN
+246 MAEEIKSPSRN
-257 IPLTVMTAI
+257 IPLTVMTAV

-321 ALNSSMFTLG
+321 ALNSSMFALG
-331 RLSYAGSQSGHLPLL
+331 RLSYAGSQSGHLPVL

-356 PAPAMIFSTIIASIF
+356 PAPAMIFSTTIASIF
-371 VIPSDLI
+371 IIPSDLI
-378 MLTNY
+378 TLTNY
-383 FGFSAWLMT
+383 FGFSAWLMI

-412 YKVFLPVPF
+412 YKVFSPVPF
-421 MMVAMSFFLVLVP
+421 VMVAMSFFLVLAP

-440 LQYVYGFLFMLGSL
+440 LQYVYAFLFMLGSV
-454 IVYLPFIHFK
+454 IVYLPFVHFK

-481 EVCPAHGSAEGKC
+481 EVCPADESAKGKC

>member
-1 KKKTGKMG
+1 MGKG
-9 EGENNYP
+9 
-16 KDVQRKEKA
+16 KSDDAKVVKRKGNTKM
-25 KIQLK
+25 QLK

-67 IALTIWTASGLVSLM
+67 VALVIWTASGLVSLM
-82 GALCYAE
+82 GSLCYAE
-89 LGSTLPFSGGEYSH
+89 LGTALPFSGGEYSH
-103 IKRGLGSVP
+103 IKRGLGSLP
-112 AFVFIWTSTFTK
+112 AFVFIWTSVFTK

-144 GICPA
+144 GVCPA
-149 PDVLKKCL
+149 PEVLKKCL

-168 NGLSVKMA
+168 NGRSVKMA

-185 LKMVALSVIAVGGI
+185 LKMMALSVIAVSGI
-199 VLLVGRQKDSLARFE
+199 VLLAGGRKETLARFE
-214 NMFGSEIP
+214 DMFSSEMP
-222 NASQVA
+222 NVSQIA

-257 IPLTVMTAI
+257 IPLTVMTAV

-331 RLSYAGSQSGHLPLL
+331 RLSYAGSQAGHLPVL
-346 ISMLNVHSCT
+346 ISMLNVHTCT
-356 PAPAMIFSTIIASIF
+356 PAPAMIFSTTIASIF
-371 VIPSDLI
+371 IIPSDLL

-383 FGFSAWLMT
+383 FGFSTWLMI

-405 EPHLHRP
+405 EPNLHRP

-421 MMVAMSFFLVLVP
+421 LMVAMSFFLVLAP

-440 LQYVYGFLFMLGSL
+440 LQYIYAFLFMLGSF
-454 IVYLPFIHFK
+454 IVYIPFVYFK
-464 LHFAFLDKITC
+464 MHFAFLDRITC

-481 EVCPAHGSAEGKC
+481 EVSPPDGSAEGKH